1 MKFNPIYLLV
11 AIALISINIIPNIGY
26 CKSKTDSSVVLSD
39 LSKFDG
45 ISISSSVVANIVI
58 KEGAKPEVKLS
69 GSYEA
74 FEYYRTKVTDNI
86 LIIGIKKNS
95 STYHDMTLYADI
107 TLPSISDLHLSG
119 ASDMNISGLLNTDK
133 LNIIT
138 SGASNVTIDNMKVTK
153 LDVSASGSSDIV
165 IKNGTA
171 TTSEYAL
178 SGSSDIWAYKL
189 VSKVVVVKASGASDC
204 KVNAT
209 FALTA
214 ALSGSTTV
222 KYKGHP
228 TQITESISGGGEL
241 KRVD

>member
-1 MKFNPIYLLV
+1 MKFNPIHILQV
-11 AIALISINIIPNIGY
+11 IAFISLGLNPATANG
-26 CKSKTDSSVVLSD
+26 KSKTDSTVVLTD

-45 ISISSSVVANIVI
+45 ISISSSVVANVTI

-69 GSYEA
+69 GNYEA
-74 FEYYRTKVTDNI
+74 FEFYRTKVTDNT
-86 LIIGIKKNS
+86 LSIGIKKNS

-107 TLPSISDLHLSG
+107 IVPSISDVQLSG
-119 ASDMNISGLLNTDK
+119 ASDMKIDGQLNTDK

-138 SGASNVTIDNMKVTK
+138 SGASNVTIGNMKVTR

-171 TTSEYAL
+171 TTSEYEL
-178 SGSSDIWAYKL
+178 SGSSDVWAYNL
-189 VSKVVVVKASGASDC
+189 VSKVVIVKASGASDS

-214 ALSGSTTV
+214 ALSGSSTV

-228 TQITESISGGGEL
+228 TQVTESISGGGEL
-241 KRVD
+241 KKVE